1 MNNKEEAAH
10 AWGKESDKRL
20 HYSNS
25 SSAYLEGISDFKAA
39 LIQAVEKD
47 RNEYI
52 SKRDGWKEGSHSYSA
67 YDLAVRIHDKF
78 LMRINETKPL

>member
-10 AWGKESDKRL
+10 AWAKESEKRYAYVNPAL
-20 HYSNS
+20 AYS
-25 SSAYLEGISDFKAA
+25 EGISDFKAA

-47 RNEYI
+47 RDEYKSI
-52 SKRDGWKEGSHSYSA
+52 RDGWKPQTIQFET

-78 LMRINETKPL
+78 LSRINETKPL